1 MIHVKKT
8 ILMLGLIL
16 TLFTNSVSAEEFIIE
31 ADGYHTVS
39 RKETILE
46 AEEAAVNDAL
56 RWAVE
61 QIGVRISAYS
71 EVVNKVLKEDTV
83 QRFASSVVKIREKT
97 LTPKVMNDDYRI
109 YAHVVCVV
117 NTDDLDRWEPPDVE
131 RQRRLEE
138 DKKRLEAENEKLAN
152 KVARKLSY
160 DDFKS
165 IEKEFKQAKENN
177 KLKEFRDKYGPISSE
192 YDSDSR
198 IHKILGDAEVEL
210 GYYFEAIVSYE
221 FAITAGTT
229 DTSVLAKC
237 ADAHLLTGALEF
249 LSGITDSDRYS
260 KSNFESAAPLYE
272 KYIMLST
279 LNNDEK
285 HKLAVCYWN
294 LEKYDK
300 FYNILH
306 DMGQE
311 SAWYREIDKWLTPD
325 KKPRFN
331 KKIHGWEYVKNGH
344 KTKWVPTRFYEK
356 FTGTIIKN
364 GKMTEDWV

>member
-1 MIHVKKT
+1 MKKT

-16 TLFTNSVSAEEFIIE
+16 TLFTSSVSAEEFIIE

-138 DKKRLEAENEKLAN
+138 DKKRLEAENKKLSD
-152 KVARKLSY
+152 KVARKLSSDELY
-160 DDFKS
+160 AIK
-165 IEKEFKQAKENN
+165 KQFQEAKENN
-177 KLKEFRDKYGPISSE
+177 KVEEFINRIKLEGYE
-192 YDSDSR
+192 NDSR
-198 IHKILGDAEVEL
+198 IYEILADASVEV
-210 GYYFEAIVSYE
+210 GYYFFATGFYE
-221 FAITAGTT
+221 SAITAGTS
-229 DTSVLAKC
+229 DKDILKKS
-237 ADAHLLTGALEF
+237 ADAYLLSGALNP
-249 LSGITDSDRYS
+249 SKGITDPDRYAEFRF
-260 KSNFESAAPLYE
+260 KAAAPLYE
-272 KYIMLST
+272 KYIMLDPW
-279 LNNDEK
+279 NAGAK

-294 LEKYDK
+294 LGQYEK
-300 FYNILH
+300 FYNILN

-311 SAWYREIDKWLTPD
+311 SAWYKEIDKWLTPD

-331 KKIHGWEYVKNGH
+331 KKIHGWEYVKNGD
-344 KTKWVPTRFYEK
+344 KSKWIPTRFYEK
-356 FTGTIIKN
+356 FAGTTIKN
-364 GKMTEDWV
+364 GKVIEDWI

>member
-1 MIHVKKT
+1 MKKT

-16 TLFTNSVSAEEFIIE
+16 TLFTSSVSAEEFIIE

-138 DKKRLEAENEKLAN
+138 DKKRLEEENKRLILKATQKLATGEASLFRQQFEQAKKDNKAEEFYVKYSKAVYEKYINDCDAFELLGDIDTELGKYFEAYMSYESAFMLGEVSSRVLEKLAD
-152 KVARKLSY
+152 SY
-160 DDFKS
+160 LLLGATKSMMAESDPDKYSKYKFKS
-165 IEKEFKQAKENN
+165 A
-177 KLKEFRDKYGPISSE
+177 
-192 YDSDSR
+192 
-198 IHKILGDAEVEL
+198 V
-210 GYYFEAIVSYE
+210 
-221 FAITAGTT
+221 
-229 DTSVLAKC
+229 
-237 ADAHLLTGALEF
+237 
-249 LSGITDSDRYS
+249 
-260 KSNFESAAPLYE
+260 PLYE
-272 KYIMLST
+272 KYLMLNPGYNGAT
-279 LNNDEK
+279 

-294 LEKYDK
+294 LEQYDK
-300 FYNILH
+300 FYDTLH
-306 DMGQE
+306 SIGQK
-311 SAWYREIDKWLTPD
+311 SNWYKEIDKWLTPD

-331 KKIHGWEYVKNGH
+331 KKIHGWEYVKNGR
-344 KTKWVPTRFYEK
+344 KNNWVPTRFYEK
-356 FTGTIIKN
+356 FADNI
-364 GKMTEDWV
+364 DWI